1 MNQSPGT
8 YRLRSPLWPALVILL
23 LVLQLLW
30 PFKIWAALL
39 GILGGG
45 WLFAFLWARSLAHN
59 LVARRKMRY
68 GWTQVGD
75 RLEERFVLSN
85 AGWAPATWLEVQDR
99 SDLPGYNASRI
110 TAVDANG
117 FTEWHTQGVCTRRGR
132 FTIGPA
138 NLACTDPLGL
148 YAVSLPISDSAVLLV
163 LPPVLALPAI
173 EVASGGRAGE
183 GNRHRRSAL
192 EMTVSAQTV
201 REYVQGDPLRAI
213 HWPTSARHGQLF
225 VRQFEQMPSSDWW
238 ICLDLYHK
246 AQAGEG
252 DLSTEEY
259 GVILAA
265 SLADRGLRMGHSVG
279 LVAYGQDLVWLPPRR
294 SSGQLMDILRSLAI
308 LKPGGRRVEELLDH
322 VRPSMSTGASMIL
335 ITPDLR
341 PDWISALMQLIRI
354 GVTPTVLL
362 LDPASFGGQ
371 HDLLGKAA
379 RRMADWLQQHG
390 ITNTVIT
397 ADLLDQ
403 PGAEDHKDMGQQH
416 SAGSGKT
423 VPVRR
428 PTPRRGEV
436 EWRRTR

>member
-1 MNQSPGT
+1 MNPSPGT
-8 YRLRSPLWPALVILL
+8 YRLRSRLWPALVILL

-30 PFKIWAALL
+30 PSRIWAALL

-45 WLFAFLWARSLAHN
+45 WLIAFLWARSLARN
-59 LVARRKMRY
+59 LVARRRMRY
-68 GWTQVGD
+68 GSTQVGD

-85 AGWAPATWLEVQDR
+85 AGRAPATWLEVQDR

-110 TAVDANG
+110 TAVDGRG
-117 FTEWHTQGVCTRRGR
+117 FTEWRTQGVCTRRGL

-138 NLACTDPLGL
+138 SLICTDPLGL
-148 YAVSLPISDSAVLLV
+148 YAVTLPVSDSGALLV
-163 LPPVLALPAI
+163 LPPVLALPTI

-183 GNRHRRSAL
+183 GHRHRRSAL
-192 EMTVSAQTV
+192 ETTVSVQTV

-213 HWPTSARHGQLF
+213 HWPTSARQDKLF

-238 ICLDLYHK
+238 ICLDLYQK
-246 AQAGEG
+246 AQVGEG

-265 SLADRGLRMGHSVG
+265 SLADRGLQMRHSVG
-279 LVAYGQDLVWLPPRR
+279 LVTCGQDLVWIPPRHT
-294 SSGQLMDILRSLAI
+294 SGQLIDILRALAMV
-308 LKPGGRRVEELLDH
+308 KPGGRRVEELLDH
-322 VRPSMSTGASMIL
+322 VRPSMRTGASMIL

-341 PDWISALMQLIRI
+341 PEWISTLLQLTRI

-362 LDPASFGGQ
+362 LDPLSFGGV
-371 HDLLGKAA
+371 KSA
-379 RRMADWLQQHG
+379 RGMADWFQKHG
-390 ITNTVIT
+390 ITNSVIT
-397 ADLLDQ
+397 ADLLDR
-403 PGAEDHKDMGQQH
+403 PVTEGHENEWEWRI
-416 SAGSGKT
+416 AGSGKA

-428 PTPRRGEV
+428 PIQV